1 MMASP
6 LKLFVKPERRFVAEG
21 RPTELLVLVRI
32 TPNGT
37 AVGEGPVPTNL
48 AVVLDLAVSEDAL
61 EAQCRTVRQLC
72 EKLQPGDRLSV
83 IAAGDRVERVVEL
96 DHVAN
101 PAAVASAMS
110 ALKPAATSQVYP
122 GWYLA
127 SLTLAESLQ
136 SSAVNRVLVLSAAAA
151 GSRDAMT
158 REAILRASRGLY
170 RRGIGTST
178 LGFGSSADE
187 ELLVPLA
194 MECGGCAWYAER
206 LDQLAPLAL
215 RELAN
220 CHATW
225 CEWSSVRF
233 DTEGADV
240 VELLNALPWV
250 GTNKVS
256 LPSLHMGAAMHL
268 VARIRLSPTVAGE
281 DMVPLT
287 VRLKSLNL
295 EGTEALV
302 FRKGLRIHVVA
313 PTLADGMEPDLAVQ
327 AHAARLQL
335 ARTYRRCLEKLDAG
349 DLGGVQSL
357 LDFAVAQFRGL
368 SGQQGGTLL
377 TQELHTA
384 VRLREC
390 AGDAA
395 RRAECRR
402 LLRYGAFWASRS
414 DLGEH

>member
-1 MMASP
+1 MNASP

-32 TPNGT
+32 TPSGT
-37 AVGEGPVPTNL
+37 AAGEAPVPVNL
-48 AVVLDLAVSEDAL
+48 AVVVDLACSEEAL
-61 EAQCRTVRQLC
+61 EAQRNTVRQLA
-72 EKLQPGDRLSV
+72 ERLNPGDRLCV
-83 IAAGDRVERVVEL
+83 VGAGDEAERIVDLGAVNRAG
-96 DHVAN
+96 VAT
-101 PAAVASAMS
+101 
-110 ALKPAATSQVYP
+110 ALANLQTTTTSHLFA

-127 SLTLAESLQ
+127 ALALAETLQ
-136 SSAVNRVLVLSAAAA
+136 PAAVNRILVLSA
-151 GSRDAMT
+151 GGRPSPHTMS
-158 REAILRASRGLY
+158 REAVLRAARGLH

-178 LGFGSSADE
+178 LGFGNAIDE
-187 ELLVPLA
+187 DLLVPLA
-194 MECGGCAWYAER
+194 MECGGHAWYAER
-206 LDQLAPLAL
+206 LSELAPLAI

-233 DTEGADV
+233 DTDGADV
-240 VELLNALPWV
+240 VELLNPLPWV

-256 LPSLHMGAAMHL
+256 LPSLHAGAAMHL

-287 VRLKSLNL
+287 VRLKALNL
-295 EGTEALV
+295 EGSEALV

-327 AHAARLQL
+327 AHAARMQL

-349 DLGGVQSL
+349 DLNGVRSL

-395 RRAECRR
+395 RRGECRR

-414 DLGEH
+414 DVGEH